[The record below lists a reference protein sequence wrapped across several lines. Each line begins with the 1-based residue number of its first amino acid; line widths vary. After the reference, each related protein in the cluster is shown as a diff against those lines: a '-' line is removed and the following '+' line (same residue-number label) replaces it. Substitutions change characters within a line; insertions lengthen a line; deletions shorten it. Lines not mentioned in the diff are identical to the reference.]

1 MPKIEY
7 IGRPSLHFYGKLL
20 SEIARNL
27 KNRAKGR
34 VVIKVTESA
43 KFKEPCY
50 YILENVIPLM
60 SDQSG
65 VRCRAW
71 GRRIFRGRN
80 LGCSLLPNTHEPD
93 WRLLS
98 PSEAEHLMSLSTKAD
113 MIAPDVPVNCLAQ
126 APPLLTIFL
135 RRRNIIPPQ
144 VVKETEENTHP
155 LTMQQ
160 SMREG
165 SGLLLLTP
173 HRYDPTSF
181 KVPIE
186 PTPEEKSRMYP
197 PYEWSS
203 QKGLIIKPNLNRDTY
218 LIRRSDTPGL
228 YWRVHLNRSSETG
241 SDISEAS

>member
-20 SEIARNL
+20 SEIAKNL

-34 VVIKVTESA
+34 VVIKETETA
-43 KFKEPCY
+43 EFKEPCY
-50 YILENVIPLM
+50 YILKNVVPLM
-60 SDQSG
+60 SDKSD

-71 GRRIFRGRN
+71 GIRVFRGRN
-80 LGCSLLPNTHEPD
+80 LGYCLLPNTHEPD

-98 PSEAEHLMSLSTKAD
+98 PSEAERLTSISTKSD
-113 MIAPDVPVNCLAQ
+113 LVAPDVPVSCVAQ

-135 RRRNIIPPQ
+135 RRKNVLPPQ
-144 VVKETEENTHP
+144 VVEEAEKSTHS
-155 LTMQQ
+155 LDIQQ
-160 SMREG
+160 SMREA

-186 PTPEEKSRMYP
+186 PTSEEKSRMYP
-197 PYEWSS
+197 PYEWSAK
-203 QKGLIIKPNLNRDTY
+203 KGLIIKPNLDRDSY

-228 YWRVHLNRSSETG
+228 YWRVHLAKSSKTEQDSETV
-241 SDISEAS
+241 S